1 MESEV
6 KRIYN
11 YNDNPKIGNP
21 TPIINIQQNIQQQ
34 VVPINIQQP
43 YLQQN
48 QPLYN
53 QTVIIQSGQQNIIVC
68 NQAVPVINKQITF
81 TNRRANIIC
90 PYCGNLIKTDV
101 ELSFSF
107 FKCFIFFLCIIL
119 IIMGGCQGT
128 CNGDCCKDGCCCCC
142 CCSNKKKEE
151 PKPEPEPEPAD
162 ECCTC
167 FDDATHSCPVCKQI
181 VGVSQTC

>member
-53 QTVIIQSGQQNIIVC
+53 QTNNPKWTTKYNSLQSSSSC
-68 NQAVPVINKQITF
+68 NK
-81 TNRRANIIC
+81 
-90 PYCGNLIKTDV
+90 
-101 ELSFSF
+101 
-107 FKCFIFFLCIIL
+107 
-119 IIMGGCQGT
+119 
-128 CNGDCCKDGCCCCC
+128 
-142 CCSNKKKEE
+142 
-151 PKPEPEPEPAD
+151 
-162 ECCTC
+162 
-167 FDDATHSCPVCKQI
+167 
-181 VGVSQTC
+181 